1 MVSLLKET
9 EGIFEFM
16 RKNNNQ
22 RSSERFKLAVPVQLK
37 LPTNSTTPKNLWET
51 TAMDISS
58 TGAFVES
65 DHPLEIGSELEL
77 NIDIPL
83 TALKKLTGD
92 RAKVTIK
99 AKVVRNSLQ
108 GMGLSFD
115 QFCEFQYMSEDQNLA
130 DNQEPLTQREQE
142 ILGKISQGA
151 SNKEISQELCISP
164 HTVKTHLHNI
174 FKKINVKG
182 RLQAALWAASNLAEQ
197 EA

>member
-1 MVSLLKET
+1 
-9 EGIFEFM
+9 
-16 RKNNNQ
+16 
-22 RSSERFKLAVPVQLK
+22 
-37 LPTNSTTPKNLWET
+37 
-51 TAMDISS
+51 
-58 TGAFVES
+58 
-65 DHPLEIGSELEL
+65 
-77 NIDIPL
+77 
-83 TALKKLTGD
+83 LKKLTGD

-99 AKVVRNSLQ
+99 AKVVRNSFQ

-115 QFCEFQYMSEDQNLA
+115 KFCEFQYLSEDQNLA
-130 DNQEPLTQREQE
+130 DDQEPLTQREQE